1 MREWWICYRMGYS
14 DYDEVNVV
22 VMPNIPK
29 LILWIAR
36 YGSRCTEASI
46 RLVEG

>member
-1 MREWWICYRMGYS
+1 MGEWLIIYRMGYS
-14 DYDEVNVV
+14 DYEEECVV

-29 LILWIAR
+29 LLLWIAR
-36 YGSRCTEASI
+36 YGSRCTEVSI